1 MVWNIIQFLFPALL
15 VILPWCLYGRNGK
28 RMARF
33 YWMMAGSETAGKF
46 YVQLLVVFLLANGQ
60 LNLGRDWK
68 NVVFPT
74 VILLLLWLDGHQ
86 AAKKKEMDRMK
97 SRDL

>member
-1 MVWNIIQFLFPALL
+1 MNPVLVWVIAAAVTVFHIWASRRRPKYWYLGAIVPALW
-15 VILPWCLYGRNGK
+15 IG
-28 RMARF
+28 
-33 YWMMAGSETAGKF
+33 
-46 YVQLLVVFLLANGQ
+46 LVVFLLANGQ
-60 LNLGRDWK
+60 LDLGRDWK

>member
-1 MVWNIIQFLFPALL
+1 MNPVLVWVIAAAVTVFHIWASRRRPKYWYLGAIVPALW
-15 VILPWCLYGRNGK
+15 IG
-28 RMARF
+28 
-33 YWMMAGSETAGKF
+33 
-46 YVQLLVVFLLANGQ
+46 LVVFLLANGQ

-74 VILLLLWLDGHQ
+74 VILRLLWLDGHQ

>member
-1 MVWNIIQFLFPALL
+1 MNPVLVWVIAAAVTVFHIWASRRRPKYWYLGAIVPALW
-15 VILPWCLYGRNGK
+15 IG
-28 RMARF
+28 
-33 YWMMAGSETAGKF
+33 
-46 YVQLLVVFLLANGQ
+46 LVVFLLVNGQ